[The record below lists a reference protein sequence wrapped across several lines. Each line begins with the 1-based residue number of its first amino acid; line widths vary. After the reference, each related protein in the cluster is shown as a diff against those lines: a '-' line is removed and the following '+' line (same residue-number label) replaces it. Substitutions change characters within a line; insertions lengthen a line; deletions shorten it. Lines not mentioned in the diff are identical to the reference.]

1 MSEQALGMLFVWVL
15 VGLVCGVLA
24 MQIAV
29 SRDRSAGWFV
39 VGFAFGPLGVLAALL
54 APRGF
59 KTPDG
64 RQAVTCPRCST
75 QQNVLATDATYECW
89 QCKLVSPV
97 SGAEGQT

>member
-1 MSEQALGMLFVWVL
+1 MSDETLGMLFVWALVGVVCGVIAMQIAIKRDRSAEWFL
-15 VGLVCGVLA
+15 VGLV
-24 MQIAV
+24 
-29 SRDRSAGWFV
+29 
-39 VGFAFGPLGVLAALL
+39 FGPLGILAALL

-75 QQNVLATDATYECW
+75 QQNVLTTDATYECW
-89 QCKLVSPV
+89 QCKLVSQV